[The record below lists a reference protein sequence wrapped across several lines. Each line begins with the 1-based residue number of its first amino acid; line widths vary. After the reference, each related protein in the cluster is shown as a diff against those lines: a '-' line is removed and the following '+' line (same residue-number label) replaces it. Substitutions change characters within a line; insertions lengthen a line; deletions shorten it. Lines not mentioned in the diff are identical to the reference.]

1 MTERSLLATYPTQ
14 TIRLGKKKRKEGYY
28 RASRGGYY
36 SSGGD
41 WDEVNGES

>member
-14 TIRLGKKKRKEGYY
+14 TIRLGGEKKEGYY
-28 RASRGGYY
+28 RASRGGYC

-41 WDEVNGES
+41 WDEVNGEL